1 MASIQQY
8 PIKSVAL
15 TDTLIGTKVPTIS
28 TGTPTTASFKVQDLV
43 NLTLGSGTANKVPLW
58 STNTALGDS
67 VIAQSGASI
76 GIGNTSPGATLDVS
90 GGVKIGNDAEA
101 LPDYTKAGT
110 LRYRAEGLDVTGFSY
125 VDICM
130 QTGGDAG
137 SVTGVYSWVNL
148 KTKQMNAG

>member
-67 VIAQSGASI
+67 VIAQSGSSI

-90 GGVKIGNDAEA
+90 GGIRFGDDTSTASA
-101 LPDYTKAGT
+101 LNEGT
-110 LRYRAEGLDVTGFSY
+110 LRYRQTGSTPDGFTY
-125 VDICM
+125 VDVCM
-130 QTGGDAG
+130 FVGGDAYG
-137 SVTGVYSWVNL
+137 WINL
-148 KTKQMNAG
+148 ITQPLNAG